1 MQTRATD
8 TQQKRA
14 GKKKALFS
22 IHRLVFMG
30 IMVSLSIVLG
40 KFLAFNIGGVLRF
53 SLENLPIIF
62 TGVALGPISGLVV
75 GLVAD
80 LIGCFMVGYE
90 INPFV
95 LVASGLIGLLSGLC
109 YKGMNSKSL
118 LLNLSVPLFVA
129 HFIGSVIVK
138 TYGLAEFY
146 LTSQGMGFF
155 TLMGY
160 RGINYLIVGIVE
172 LFVIYMLM
180 RSRGIGKQIAKLKG
194 KEENK

>member
-1 MQTRATD
+1 MQNKATD

-75 GLVAD
+75 GLISD
-80 LIGCFMVGYE
+80 LVGCFMVGYE

-109 YKGMNSKSL
+109 YKGMNTKSI
-118 LLNLSVPLFVA
+118 LLNLSIPLLVA
-129 HFIGSVIVK
+129 HFIGSVVVK

-146 LTSQGMGFF
+146 LTTQNIGFF

-160 RGINYLIVGIVE
+160 RAINYLIVGAVE
-172 LFVIYMLM
+172 LSILFLLV
-180 RSRGIGKQIAKLKG
+180 RSKGIKKQIERLKG